1 MNKLYILVK
10 IEEIKYN
17 FLPKNKKNEVC
28 NIKGMLS
35 NDSNVKLLAYDK
47 IADKCYKI
55 LKENKVIL
63 VEGILNSEMKIEI
76 LQFQLC
82 F

>member
-1 MNKLYILVK
+1 MNKVYMLVK

-17 FLPKNKKNEVC
+17 FLPKNKKNAVC

-35 NDSNVKLLAYDK
+35 NNSAVKLLAYDK

-76 LQFQLC
+76 LQFQL
-82 F
+82 